1 MLDFSFAAVICV
13 IEDMEKIRE
22 EFKGEE
28 ATKGRFTF
36 GQVFDYINDGC
47 YPEGLDKKE
56 KLSLRK
62 GAKYFVIRDAQ
73 LFYVGGRVA
82 RV

>member
-1 MLDFSFAAVICV
+1 M

-36 GQVFDYINDGC
+36 GQVFDYINDG
-47 YPEGLDKKE
+47 
-56 KLSLRK
+56 R
-62 GAKYFVIRDAQ
+62 
-73 LFYVGGRVA
+73 GGSGIQKRVRPGSGCGYQVMCA
-82 RV
+82 TSC

>member
-1 MLDFSFAAVICV
+1 M
-13 IEDMEKIRE
+13 IEDMEKILE

-56 KLSLRK
+56 KLSR
-62 GAKYFVIRDAQ
+62 AKYFVIRDAQ
-73 LFYVGGRVA
+73 LFYVGGKVNYF
-82 RV
+82 

>member
-36 GQVFDYINDGC
+36 GQVFDYISDGC
-47 YPEGLDKKE
+47 YPEGLE
-56 KLSLRK
+56 SFPSEREPSTLLLEMLSSSM
-62 GAKYFVIRDAQ
+62 
-73 LFYVGGRVA
+73 
-82 RV
+82 